1 MPAPFYRVE
10 RRVKKKTV
18 VDQPFIRRFIAFMRE
33 GWSINISCKK
43 AGMYP
48 RKDVLDT
55 IKKDPLAAAVIRAYY
70 ERVIHPTKLKNKEL
84 REKLN

>member
-1 MPAPFYRVE
+1 
-10 RRVKKKTV
+10 VKKKPV
-18 VDQPFIRRFIAFMRE
+18 IDEAFIKRFIAFMRE
-33 GWSINISCKK
+33 GWSINMSCKK
-43 AGMYP
+43 AGTYP

-55 IKKDPLAAAVIRAYY
+55 IKNDPLAAAVIRAYY